1 MTSFKQKS
9 HKEVTERL
17 TFIINNKVSSKKEFA
32 KILNVAPTTV
42 SAWTNGRIF
51 PSIPILIKIAIL
63 THTSL
68 DWLLLGKTDVSESLD
83 EQVFNKVFKEGY
95 KLAQRHK
102 LPLNGSYFLGLY
114 SLVSQELEKNSR
126 MSPEEIIKLNQRIIV
141 QLRK

>member
-1 MTSFKQKS
+1 MKLLKQKK

-17 TFIINNKVSSKKEFA
+17 TFIINNKVSSKKELA

-68 DWLLLGKTDVSESLD
+68 DWLLLGKTDISESLD
-83 EQVFNKVFKEGY
+83 EQIFNKVFKEGY
-95 KLAQRHK
+95 RLAQRYK

-114 SLVSQELEKNSR
+114 FLVSQELQKNPKI
-126 MSPEEIIKLNQRIIV
+126 SPEEIIKANQKMIV